1 VATRKQTVE
10 LLPGLT
16 QLWDEKP
23 WADGGG
29 QSLNIG
35 GGQDELV
42 REAEAGSPRGLS
54 GHASTSDSLNKLER
68 GPESPK

>member
-1 VATRKQTVE
+1 MATRKQTVE

-35 GGQDELV
+35 DLEEVVTPELGFEEGG
-42 REAEAGSPRGLS
+42 GI
-54 GHASTSDSLNKLER
+54 N
-68 GPESPK
+68 